1 MLKPKRRTSMRP
13 TRAWWPRASRPH
25 ISVMTLIRPVRRP
38 SRDNRRR
45 NKGDTM
51 KRTIGILVCTL
62 AAGMAWAQS
71 PEIIQNTRAKMDT
84 VQQNKTAA
92 SNEALGIKQPAAKDS
107 HAKPAATPVK
117 SSAAVVKTSAA
128 PAKASVAPAKATV
141 TKTSVAPA
149 KASVAPVKTSA
160 VSAKATVTKASV
172 APAKVSV
179 APAKASAVPAKAHA
193 VSPKP
198 KDVAASPTSKS
209 AVPFAPKKA
218 ASVSSTPKVT
228 VKQIPAKK
236 EAKPAVAHQKVAV
249 APKKAAAPTTKNSPA
264 AAASSMTGDFP
275 SAGQDEKASDDDAVK
290 DAQDKKWSMSGKRD
304 PFISPVVSH
313 TGGSGCS
320 TGKKCLEIGAI
331 NLRGV
336 VHSDAGFIAV
346 VSNDLNKAYFLREND
361 PVFDGYVVKI
371 TGDSI
376 VFQETLQDRLGK
388 SFTREVVKKIIT
400 PAV

>member
-1 MLKPKRRTSMRP
+1 MPRRKKRISMRP

-25 ISVMTLIRPVRRP
+25 ISVMTWIRRQQQRP
-38 SRDNRRR
+38 SRGNRRR

-51 KRTIGILVCTL
+51 KRTTGILVCTL

-84 VQQNKTAA
+84 VQQNKIAA

-107 HAKPAATPVK
+107 HAKPAAAPVK
-117 SSAAVVKTSAA
+117 SSAAALKTSAA
-128 PAKASVAPAKATV
+128 PAKARVAPVKVNVAPTKASAAPAKAN
-141 TKTSVAPA
+141 
-149 KASVAPVKTSA
+149 ASST
-160 VSAKATVTKASV
+160 
-172 APAKVSV
+172 
-179 APAKASAVPAKAHA
+179 
-193 VSPKP
+193 KP
-198 KDVAASPTSKS
+198 KLVAASPTSKS
-209 AVPFAPKKA
+209 AVPFAPKKDASASPA
-218 ASVSSTPKVT
+218 AKVT
-228 VKQIPAKK
+228 VNQIAVKK
-236 EAKPAVAHQKVAV
+236 EAKPAAAHKTV
-249 APKKAAAPTTKNSPA
+249 AAAPKTKNSPP
-264 AAASSMTGDFP
+264 AAASSTTGD
-275 SAGQDEKASDDDAVK
+275 SASASQDEKASDDDAVK

-346 VSNDLNKAYFLREND
+346 VTNSLNKAYFLREND

-371 TGDSI
+371 TGDSVI
-376 VFQETLQDRLGK
+376 FKETMQDRLGK
-388 SFTREVVKKIIT
+388 SFTREVVKKLTT

>member
-1 MLKPKRRTSMRP
+1 
-13 TRAWWPRASRPH
+13 
-25 ISVMTLIRPVRRP
+25 
-38 SRDNRRR
+38 
-45 NKGDTM
+45 M

-71 PEIIQNTRAKMDT
+71 PEIIQNTRTKMDA

-92 SNEALGIKQPAAKDS
+92 SNEALGIQQPAAKDS

-128 PAKASVAPAKATV
+128 PAKASVVPAKA
-141 TKTSVAPA
+141 SVAPA
-149 KASVAPVKTSA
+149 KASVA
-160 VSAKATVTKASV
+160 
-172 APAKVSV
+172 
-179 APAKASAVPAKAHA
+179 
-193 VSPKP
+193 SPKP
-198 KDVAASPTSKS
+198 KVVAVSPTSKS
-209 AVPFAPKKA
+209 AAPFAPKKA
-218 ASVSSTPKVT
+218 VSATPAVKVT
-228 VKQIPAKK
+228 VKPVAPKK
-236 EAKPAVAHQKVAV
+236 EAKPAVAH
-249 APKKAAAPTTKNSPA
+249 KKAAAAPKKETETKTGPS
-264 AAASSMTGDFP
+264 AAASSASGAA
-275 SAGQDEKASDDDAVK
+275 SAEQADEKASDDDAVK

-346 VSNDLNKAYFLREND
+346 VTNSLNKAYFLREND

-376 VFQETLQDRLGK
+376 VFKETMQDRLGK
-388 SFTREVVKKIIT
+388 TFTREVVKKIMT

>member
-1 MLKPKRRTSMRP
+1 
-13 TRAWWPRASRPH
+13 
-25 ISVMTLIRPVRRP
+25 
-38 SRDNRRR
+38 
-45 NKGDTM
+45 M

-117 SSAAVVKTSAA
+117 SSAAVVKTSVTSAKASAA
-128 PAKASVAPAKATV
+128 PAKASVV
-141 TKTSVAPA
+141 PA
-149 KASVAPVKTSA
+149 KASA
-160 VSAKATVTKASV
+160 
-172 APAKVSV
+172 
-179 APAKASAVPAKAHA
+179 APAKASAAPAKANA
-193 VSPKP
+193 APAKANAASPKP
-198 KDVAASPTSKS
+198 KVVAATATSKS

-218 ASVSSTPKVT
+218 ASASPAPKVT

-236 EAKPAVAHQKVAV
+236 EAKPAGAHQKVSV
-249 APKKAAAPTTKNSPA
+249 APKKAAAPTTTTKNSPP
-264 AAASSMTGDFP
+264 AAASSTTSDAA
-275 SAGQDEKASDDDAVK
+275 SAGPYEEKASDDDAVK

-304 PFISPVVSH
+304 PFISPVVTH

-346 VSNDLNKAYFLREND
+346 VTNSLNKAYFLREND

-371 TGDSI
+371 TGDSVI
-376 VFQETLQDRLGK
+376 FKETMQDRLGK
-388 SFTREVVKKIIT
+388 TFTREVVKKLTT